1 MEATMKLYE
10 LSLSAGRTVSPFV
23 WRVRFCL
30 AHKGLDPERVP
41 ISYHDKDQ
49 LAFSG
54 QDRVPVLVDGDTVV
68 TDSWKIAC
76 YLEEAYPDAPSLF
89 GSDIARGMGLAFNR
103 WCDHVLLNSLFL
115 MCTPG
120 TYDVTQKEDQPY
132 FAQSRFE
139 WTGKTIDEIRAMEA
153 QAIDSHE
160 KALEPLRQTLAEQ
173 PFISGADPAFS
184 DYCVMG
190 GLMWAKTTYRGSLL
204 DDNDPVEAWRQ
215 KMLDLFDGLGRS
227 TPGLN

>member
-10 LSLSAGRTVSPFV
+10 LSLSEGRTVSPFV

-76 YLEEAYPDAPSLF
+76 YLE
-89 GSDIARGMGLAFNR
+89 
-103 WCDHVLLNSLFL
+103 
-115 MCTPG
+115 
-120 TYDVTQKEDQPY
+120 
-132 FAQSRFE
+132 
-139 WTGKTIDEIRAMEA
+139 
-153 QAIDSHE
+153 
-160 KALEPLRQTLAEQ
+160 
-173 PFISGADPAFS
+173 
-184 DYCVMG
+184 
-190 GLMWAKTTYRGSLL
+190 
-204 DDNDPVEAWRQ
+204 
-215 KMLDLFDGLGRS
+215 
-227 TPGLN
+227 

>member
-10 LSLSAGRTVSPFV
+10 LSLSEGRTVSPFV

-103 WCDHVLLNSLFL
+103 
-115 MCTPG
+115 
-120 TYDVTQKEDQPY
+120 
-132 FAQSRFE
+132 
-139 WTGKTIDEIRAMEA
+139 
-153 QAIDSHE
+153 
-160 KALEPLRQTLAEQ
+160 
-173 PFISGADPAFS
+173 
-184 DYCVMG
+184 
-190 GLMWAKTTYRGSLL
+190 
-204 DDNDPVEAWRQ
+204 
-215 KMLDLFDGLGRS
+215 
-227 TPGLN
+227 

>member
-1 MEATMKLYE
+1 MKLYE
-10 LSLSAGRTVSPFV
+10 LSLSEGRTVSPFV

-153 QAIDSHE
+153 QAIDSHK
-160 KALEPLRQTLAEQ
+160 KALEPLRQTL
-173 PFISGADPAFS
+173 GTDK
-184 DYCVMG
+184 G
-190 GLMWAKTTYRGSLL
+190 TLTR
-204 DDNDPVEAWRQ
+204 
-215 KMLDLFDGLGRS
+215 
-227 TPGLN
+227 

>member
-1 MEATMKLYE
+1 MKLYE
-10 LSLSAGRTVSPFV
+10 LSLSEGRTVSPFV

-49 LAFSG
+49 LAFSD

-115 MCTPG
+115 ICTPG
-120 TYDVTQKEDQPY
+120 TYDVTQKRRPTV
-132 FAQSRFE
+132 F
-139 WTGKTIDEIRAMEA
+139 RA
-153 QAIDSHE
+153 
-160 KALEPLRQTLAEQ
+160 K
-173 PFISGADPAFS
+173 
-184 DYCVMG
+184 
-190 GLMWAKTTYRGSLL
+190 
-204 DDNDPVEAWRQ
+204 PV
-215 KMLDLFDGLGRS
+215 
-227 TPGLN
+227 